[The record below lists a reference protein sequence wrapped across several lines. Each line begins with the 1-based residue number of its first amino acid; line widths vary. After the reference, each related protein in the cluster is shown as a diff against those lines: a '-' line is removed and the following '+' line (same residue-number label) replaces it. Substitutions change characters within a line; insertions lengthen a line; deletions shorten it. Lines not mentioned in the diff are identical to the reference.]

1 MGIDFFAESPVL
13 QSLRPVI
20 EGSRNVRTNED
31 AIERVASWMAYEEF
45 GIPGGLMAHGDM
57 GRDVDS
63 LTDMILL
70 ANSLN
75 FAYTDFDTSVKF
87 EVWYEGRRHV
97 DADGMGAA
105 FHREWKAGRPILT
118 GQWMRDLTRGE
129 LAEVFAGNIEI
140 PMLDERVAVLNKVGQ
155 VLVDRFDGSFH
166 NWVKTCDRAVYADG
180 NGLLE
185 RLAIDFPRF
194 NDVSTYDGHEVKFF
208 KLGQLGLWGLHS
220 MWVTLGEP
228 GLRDLHRMSAF
239 ADYIVPV
246 ALRVMGVMEYS
257 DDLDDRINRG
267 VEIPRDSLDEIEI
280 RAHALHGTA
289 LLTQALNRRRPDDL
303 QLVIPQ
309 VDYRLWSRYHV
320 THWPH
325 HLTRTIMY

>member
-13 QSLRPVI
+13 QSLSPVI
-20 EGSRNVRTNED
+20 EGSRNVRTNTD
-31 AIERVASWMAYEEF
+31 AIERVADWMAYEEF
-45 GIPGGLMAHGDM
+45 GIPGGLMSHGDM
-57 GRDVDS
+57 GRDVNA

-87 EVWYEGRRHV
+87 EVWHEGRRYV

-105 FHREWKAGRPILT
+105 FHREWEAGRPILT
-118 GQWMRDLTRGE
+118 GKWMRDLTREE

-140 PMLDERVAVLNKVGQ
+140 PMLDERVAVLNAVGK
-155 VLVDRFDGSFH
+155 VLVDRFDGHFH
-166 NWVKTCDRAVYADG
+166 NWVRSCERAVYADG

-185 RLAIDFPRF
+185 RLAVDFPRF
-194 NDVSTYDGHEVKFF
+194 NDVSTYDGHEIKFF

-246 ALRVMGVMEYS
+246 ALRVMGIFEYS

-280 RAHALHGTA
+280 RAHSLYATA
-289 LLTQALNRRRPDDL
+289 LLTEALNRRRPDDL

-309 VDYRLWSRYHV
+309 LDYRLWSRYHV

-325 HLTRTIMY
+325 HLTKTIMY